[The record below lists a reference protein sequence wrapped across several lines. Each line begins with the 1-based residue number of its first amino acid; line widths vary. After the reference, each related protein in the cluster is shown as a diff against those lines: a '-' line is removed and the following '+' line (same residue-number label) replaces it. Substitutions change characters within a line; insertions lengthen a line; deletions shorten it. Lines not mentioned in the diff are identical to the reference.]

1 MVDVGDS
8 LVDVGIDAGTQL
20 VDTPDID
27 ERLGQARHHRA
38 EFLERLAGAGHSSSH
53 VQAGED
59 AVASGGELTHDDVAG
74 LLPTE

>member
-8 LVDVGIDAGTQL
+8 LVDVGVDTGTQL
-20 VDTPDID
+20 VDATNID

-38 EFLERLAGAGHSSSH
+38 EFLERLAGSGHSGSH

-59 AVASGGELTHDDVAG
+59 AVAGGGELTHDDVAG
-74 LLPTE
+74 LLPAE